1 MALEE
6 AWAARCFINL
16 YADATLLSAQIAEW
30 HVHSCGTFKPIF
42 PLSRISESVPR
53 SLLLAL
59 PSSQAIT
66 PWATQT
72 CNGGWHLY
80 QWESN
85 QGPYC
90 LVA

>member
-6 AWAARCFINL
+6 AWAASCFMNL
-16 YADATLLSAQIAEW
+16 NSHATLLSRQIAEW
-30 HVHSCGTFKPIF
+30 HVHSCGTGTFKPIF
-42 PLSRISESVPR
+42 PLSRISVPW
-53 SLLLAL
+53 SLLLAR

-80 QWESN
+80 QWELN
-85 QGPYC
+85 TGP
-90 LVA
+90 